1 MLSLLKGVTLKLS
14 LGRMGQELAV
24 PIMLSRHICICLLL
38 VLPSAIYRHLTLK
51 AAAYGALT
59 YADVC

>member
-1 MLSLLKGVTLKLS
+1 
-14 LGRMGQELAV
+14 MGQELAV
-24 PIMLSRHICICLLL
+24 HIMLSRHICICLL
-38 VLPSAIYRHLTLK
+38 PIAIYRHLTLK